1 MKELG
6 GIETGG
12 CAMKAKIRFFVI
24 IGFLLCLTGCQS
36 KEQIEEVSNEA
47 IAESEEQ
54 QEPELTEEVLPASVE
69 PVTEEEPYFTVS
81 YGDAFI
87 NIPLSDCV
95 CEYADTD
102 FQIYSKFI
110 YYDKEKFPHSGTIVY
125 MQTPAGSMQ
134 ILSPQDYCID
144 KENGVIYF
152 LFGDEN
158 DSFSSV
164 YKYFA
169 EEISGDI
176 SISGAKVISTYLVE
190 DWFADVFEL
199 ELNEDSDNFSDLHLK
214 ITSIEYEQ

>member
-12 CAMKAKIRFFVI
+12 CAMKVKIRFFVI
-24 IGFLLCLTGCQS
+24 IGFLLYLTGCQS

-54 QEPELTEEVLPASVE
+54 QEPELSDEMFPESVE

-81 YGDAFI
+81 YEELSID
-87 NIPLSDCV
+87 IPLSDCT

-102 FQIYSKFI
+102 FQIYSKFM
-110 YYDKEKFPHSGTIVY
+110 YYDKEKYPHSGTVVY
-125 MQTPAGSMQ
+125 MQTPTDSMQ
-134 ILSPQDYCID
+134 IFSPQDYCID

-169 EEISGDI
+169 EEISGEI

-190 DWFADVFEL
+190 E
-199 ELNEDSDNFSDLHLK
+199 
-214 ITSIEYEQ
+214 